1 MPVPSSISDLSTTPS
16 LNSPAGTESPS
27 TVDDYL
33 RTQAAFIRQ
42 VDDKATGTVKAAD
55 LAAPGGSALVGFQ
68 QSGAG
73 AVARTGQ
80 DKLRDVVSVLDFGA
94 AGDGVTNDTSAWGAW
109 VAAPGSKYVPSG
121 SYLVSGIT
129 KVYRTPTFVNV
140 ADTNHAAGLA
150 SLERVTTGNANA
162 TFGNSA
168 GAAITTGSQNTAV
181 GKSALETLD
190 TGNNNTGIG
199 FGALRYAA
207 GASAIQNTCVGSF
220 AGNAITSGGNNTAV
234 GHNALFTLT
243 TGTINTA
250 IGQGAL
256 AYAVTGSY
264 NVGVGYHALL
274 NYQGSDGVAVG
285 TETLM
290 NCSTGTG
297 NTGVGRSVLKALTTG
312 QLNTGIGRLAGT
324 GVTTGNN
331 GVFVGDSAGWL
342 TTTGNNNTAVGMT
355 SLSSNV
361 TGENNTAIGH
371 GALLST
377 TSSRNVAVGRYAGL
391 SLAASDENV
400 AIGANSLYN
409 CTTGRANTAVGYN
422 ALSTG
427 VTTFVGCSAIGHSAT
442 VTASNQVQLGA
453 SGTTTFAYGAVQD
466 RSDARD
472 KAEVRG
478 TVLGLDFINALRP
491 VDFKWDYREDYE
503 WGIKDGSKK
512 RSRFHHGLIAQEV
525 RDVCNAAGID
535 FGGFQDHSINGG
547 RDVMSI
553 GYAELI
559 GPLIKAVQQLSD
571 EVDAL
576 KAAL

>member
-42 VDDKATGTVKAAD
+42 VDDKATGTVKSAD
-55 LAAPGGSALVGFQ
+55 LAATGGSALVGFQ
-68 QSGAG
+68 QAGVG
-73 AVARTGQ
+73 AVSTTVQ
-80 DKLRDVVSVLDFGA
+80 DKLRETVSVKDFGA
-94 AGDGVTNDTSAWGAW
+94 VGDGVTDDTSAWGAW
-109 VAAPGSKYVPSG
+109 VAALGSKYVPPG

-150 SLERVTTGNANA
+150 SLERVTTGNANT
-162 TFGNSA
+162 TFGNSS
-168 GAAITTGSQNTAV
+168 GSVITTGSQNTAV

-190 TGNNNTGIG
+190 TGNNNTAVG

-220 AGNAITSGGNNTAV
+220 AGNAITTGGNNVAV
-234 GHNALFTLT
+234 GHNTLFSLT

-250 IGQGAL
+250 LGQGAL

-324 GVTTGNN
+324 SLTTGNN

-342 TTTGNNNTAVGMT
+342 TTTGDNNTAVGMT

-409 CTTGRANTAVGYN
+409 CTTGRANTAVGYD

-427 VTTFVGCSAIGHSAT
+427 VTTFVGCSALGHSAT

-491 VDFKWDYREDYE
+491 VDFKWDYREDYG
-503 WGIKDGSKK
+503 WGTKDGSKK

>member
-1 MPVPSSISDLSTTPS
+1 MSWR
-16 LNSPAGTESPS
+16 
-27 TVDDYL
+27 TV
-33 RTQAAFIRQ
+33 
-42 VDDKATGTVKAAD
+42 
-55 LAAPGGSALVGFQ
+55 
-68 QSGAG
+68 
-73 AVARTGQ
+73 
-80 DKLRDVVSVLDFGA
+80 VV
-94 AGDGVTNDTSAWGAW
+94 VTA
-109 VAAPGSKYVPSG
+109 
-121 SYLVSGIT
+121 
-129 KVYRTPTFVNV
+129 
-140 ADTNHAAGLA
+140 NH
-150 SLERVTTGNANA
+150 
-162 TFGNSA
+162 
-168 GAAITTGSQNTAV
+168 
-181 GKSALETLD
+181 
-190 TGNNNTGIG
+190 
-199 FGALRYAA
+199 
-207 GASAIQNTCVGSF
+207 
-220 AGNAITSGGNNTAV
+220 
-234 GHNALFTLT
+234 FTLT

-297 NTGVGRSVLKALTTG
+297 NTAVGRSVLKALTTG

-324 GVTTGNN
+324 NVTTGNN

-409 CTTGRANTAVGYN
+409 CTTGRANTAVGFN

-427 VTTFVGCSAIGHSAT
+427 VTTFVGCSALGHSAT

-466 RSDARD
+466 RSVARD
-472 KAEVRG
+472 KTDIRDTA
-478 TVLGLDFINALRP
+478 LGLEFIKLLRP

-525 RDVCNAAGID
+525 KAVCDAVGVD
-535 FGGFQDHSINGG
+535 FGGFQDHSVIGG

-553 GYAELI
+553 GYTEMI
-559 GPLIKAVQQLSD
+559 GPLIKAVQQLSA
-571 EVDAL
+571 EVEAL
-576 KAAL
+576 KADKA